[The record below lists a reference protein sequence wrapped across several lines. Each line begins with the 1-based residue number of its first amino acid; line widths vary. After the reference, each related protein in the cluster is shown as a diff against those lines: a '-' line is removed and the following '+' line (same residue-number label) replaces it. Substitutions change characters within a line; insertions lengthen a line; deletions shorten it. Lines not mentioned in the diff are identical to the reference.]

1 MIYPW
6 QTRPWDVLSSKREH
20 MPHALLLHGPRGI
33 GKLVLAERFAQS
45 ILCEPARGREVPCG
59 ECASCRWFSA
69 GSHPDFRRVEPE
81 ALARLSASGEDADE
95 PAAAPPRGNKPSIEI
110 KVDQIRAL
118 DGFLNLKSHRGGARV
133 ALIHPA
139 EAMNPNAANALLKGL
154 EEPPGRVMF
163 ILVSHRP
170 ARLLATIRSR
180 CVAVP
185 VPVPDAADALAWLK
199 GQDLPDPT
207 AWLAFA
213 SGSPLRALE
222 YAGEVGDSVSGRRR
236 ALADRDL
243 DTLGGVSDRDQLET
257 LAEILQKYALDQAF
271 MSYCG
276 RAKYDTKAKSS
287 KAGAA
292 WLRYARALGRDRA
305 LARHPLNPRLFA
317 AEMLKGMP
325 KE

>member
-6 QTRPWDVLSSKREH
+6 QNESWEQLRSKRER
-20 MPHALLLHGPRGI
+20 MPHALLIHGPQGI
-33 GKLVLAERFAQS
+33 GKLQLAERFAQS
-45 ILCEPARGREVPCG
+45 LLCESADARGAPCG
-59 ECASCRWFSA
+59 GCAGCRWFGA

-81 ALARLSASGEDADE
+81 ALARQSAAGDDADE
-95 PAAAPPRGNKPSIEI
+95 PTAAPARSAKPSIEI

-118 DGFLNLKSHRGGARV
+118 DDFLNLKSHRGGPRV

-154 EEPPGRVMF
+154 EEPPGRALF

-180 CVAVP
+180 CVMVP
-185 VPVPDAADALAWLK
+185 IPIPDTAGSLAWLA
-199 GQDLPDPT
+199 GQGMQDAAP
-207 AWLAFA
+207 WLAFA
-213 SGSPLRALE
+213 SGSPLRALQ
-222 YAGEVGDSVSGRRR
+222 YAQEAGAMLARRR
-236 ALADRDL
+236 QALEMRDL
-243 DTLGGVSDRDQLET
+243 DALGAVSDREQLEE
-257 LAEILQKYALDQAF
+257 LAEVLQKHALDKAF
-271 MSYCG
+271 ASYCG
-276 RAKYDTKAKSS
+276 RAKYGTAAGS

-292 WLRYARALGRDRA
+292 WLRYARLLGRDRA

>member
-1 MIYPW
+1 MIYHW
-6 QTRPWDVLSSKREH
+6 NNSAWKALSSKLEH
-20 MPHALLLHGPRGI
+20 LPHALLVHGPRGI
-33 GKLVLAERFAQS
+33 GKLALAERFAQR
-45 ILCEPARGREVPCG
+45 ILCEPAEGREAPCG
-59 ECASCRWFSA
+59 QCAGCRWFSA

-81 ALARLSASGEDADE
+81 ALTRLAASAEGSDE
-95 PAAAPPRGNKPSIEI
+95 PATVPTRGAKPSLEI

-118 DGFLNLKSHRGGARV
+118 DGFLNLKSHRGGPRV

-154 EEPPGRVMF
+154 EEPPGRAMF
-163 ILVSHRP
+163 ILISHRP

-185 VPVPDAADALAWLK
+185 VPVPSTAEALAWLK
-199 GQDLPDPT
+199 DQDLPDAA

-222 YAGEVGDSVSGRRR
+222 YAGEVGDAVSRHRQ
-236 ALADRDL
+236 ALARRDL
-243 DTLGGVSDRDQLET
+243 DALGAVSDRDQLET
-257 LAEILQKYALDQAF
+257 LAETLQKYALDQAF
-271 MSYCG
+271 AAYCG
-276 RAKYDTKAKSS
+276 RSKYSAGANTKA
-287 KAGAA
+287 GTA
-292 WLRYARALGRDRA
+292 WLGYARLLGQDRA

-317 AEMLKGMP
+317 AEMLRGMP